1 MAEELP
7 KDEPEEETKT
17 LEQRIEEAK
26 ASGMTAEEMVEIEE
40 EKLFGKKKK
49 SKKTKEQKKAEK
61 AAEEQ
66 KQPESDL
73 Q

>member
-49 SKKTKEQKKAEK
+49 TKEQKKAEK